1 MAESSAGST
10 PTKTITRVAVSPCSK
25 EQICFLCAKQVIYND
40 YRRRLIGSGGRKNK
54 ACLDLEILAGRQF
67 TQTELTTNINCAD
80 KNETIVNKVNLF
92 TNSLKTDH
100 EAIAALKESGTS
112 TKRLL
117 MPLVARVKDRF
128 SCRMPHKSKPRANKN
143 LCFSQEMPKHKQIY
157 LIHQRRRLPLKLA
170 Y

>member
-1 MAESSAGST
+1 MILLAGVKSQEYLFLIAEGSAGST

-25 EQICFLCAKQVIYND
+25 EQICFLCAKQVVNNE

-67 TQTELTTNINCAD
+67 TPTEMTTNIICRNCAD
-80 KNETIVNKVNLF
+80 KNETIVYKVNLVM
-92 TNSLKTDH
+92 NSLKTDH
-100 EAIAALKESGTS
+100 EAIASQKESGTS

-128 SCRMPHKSKPRANKN
+128 SCRMSHKTN
-143 LCFSQEMPKHKQIY
+143 L
-157 LIHQRRRLPLKLA
+157 A
-170 Y
+170 